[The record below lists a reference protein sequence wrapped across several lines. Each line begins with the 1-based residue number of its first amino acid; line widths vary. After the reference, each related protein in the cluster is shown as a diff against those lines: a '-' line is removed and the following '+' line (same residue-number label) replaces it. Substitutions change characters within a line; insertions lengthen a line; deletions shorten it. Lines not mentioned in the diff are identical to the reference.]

1 MDEAALFSRVYGQ
14 RHSLKVYPFG
24 ARLGPFKNGT
34 GASMC
39 GPNRNPTDMMQAECW
54 WPTGSTEQCVWEG
67 VGTSVHL
74 PTGAYTI
81 SLIGETDTGA
91 TVQPELLAFADR

>member
-1 MDEAALFSRVYGQ
+1 MELPGGSGVSSVAVY
-14 RHSLKVYPFG
+14 
-24 ARLGPFKNGT
+24 
-34 GASMC
+34 
-39 GPNRNPTDMMQAECW
+39 
-54 WPTGSTEQCVWEG
+54 CVWEG